1 MISQRE
7 QGVEAVGAEVARSG
21 RAQGRRQW
29 SVGDDEGIG
38 GQRRSFGALPRSGF
52 VQRPFSLPLT
62 AGWYVRSKSLLP
74 SVKKLSQEIK
84 GRLGNLVTG
93 LFTTRVCVRDPLD
106 MRAGLAQAAPATG
119 SPHIE
124 RHAARPDSAALRQFD
139 RGLLA
144 RRWSRRCAFCRD
156 SSRR

>member
-52 VQRPFSLPLT
+52 VQHRH
-62 AGWYVRSKSLLP
+62 VRKPGHGFLYD
-74 SVKKLSQEIK
+74 SQQ
-84 GRLGNLVTG
+84 LGG
-93 LFTTRVCVRDPLD
+93 
-106 MRAGLAQAAPATG
+106 
-119 SPHIE
+119 
-124 RHAARPDSAALRQFD
+124 
-139 RGLLA
+139 
-144 RRWSRRCAFCRD
+144 
-156 SSRR
+156 

>member
-52 VQRPFSLPLT
+52 VQRT
-62 AGWYVRSKSLLP
+62 
-74 SVKKLSQEIK
+74 
-84 GRLGNLVTG
+84 
-93 LFTTRVCVRDPLD
+93 
-106 MRAGLAQAAPATG
+106 
-119 SPHIE
+119 
-124 RHAARPDSAALRQFD
+124 FD
-139 RGLLA
+139 
-144 RRWSRRCAFCRD
+144 
-156 SSRR
+156 